1 MQTVTLDQLR
11 ATVQAGGVK
20 GVTLVGQGG
29 GFYLQ
34 VATRAGHQAVLAK
47 ARTTEPRRFGNPA
60 TAMMVMKD
68 LGIGVA
74 QVEISRWEPGQQDI
88 APQNRDQ
95 RSSAMR
101 EAHQAAAHLKELA
114 AELQQAI
121 DDPRPSLSTQD
132 VFAALEADAKHDGK
146 PARRQA
152 GR

>member
-11 ATVQAGGVK
+11 ITVQAGGVK
-20 GVTLVGQGG
+20 AVTLTGQGG

-60 TAMMVMKD
+60 SAMMVMKE

-88 APQNRDQ
+88 SPQNRDQ
-95 RSSAMR
+95 RASAMR
-101 EAHQAAAHLKELA
+101 EAHQAAAHMKQLA
-114 AELQQAI
+114 ADLEAAVV
-121 DDPRPSLSTQD
+121 DPRPSLSTQD
-132 VFAALEADAKHDGK
+132 VLSALEADALDDGK
-146 PARRQA
+146 PAHRRA
-152 GR
+152 AR

>member
-1 MQTVTLDQLR
+1 MQTLTLDQLR

-34 VATRAGHQAVLAK
+34 VATRAGNQTVLAK
-47 ARTTEPRRFGNPA
+47 ARTTDPRRFGNPA
-60 TAMMVMKD
+60 SAMMVMKD

-88 APQNRDQ
+88 APQSRDQ
-95 RSSAMR
+95 RASAMR
-101 EAHQAAAHLKELA
+101 EAHQAAAHMKELA
-114 AELQQAI
+114 AELQAAI

-132 VFAALEADAKHDGK
+132 VFAALEADALNDDK
-146 PARRQA
+146 PTRRRAAR
-152 GR
+152 